1 MDLVEYKSVGSLRI
15 IGKNNFRKNKFI
27 RIEEIIL
34 LFFQKKKSN
43 KRIRN
48 S

>member
-1 MDLVEYKSVGSLRI
+1 MDLVEYKSIGSLRI